1 MRYAVRVA
9 AAGMIGGVLLTII
22 PVINPAVGDDSVG
35 VVRPTPNLTEGDQRY
50 FPSVGTVPVI
60 TPSARISAGSSVSS
74 ARTSSD
80 AQNTKTR
87 ESYAPAPKALP
98 SPVRKYSVTPKSV
111 QSLNVTTIKTYR
123 ACYGY
128 AQSCIDK
135 GYLTLYNPGQ
145 KTLAGHNYMGYQWMS
160 RLPVGRIVKV
170 TSGPV
175 AGTYRVYDHAWSK
188 RARQGGKF
196 PPKARAADLVLQT
209 CEPNGTGF
217 SLLRRV

>member
-9 AAGMIGGVLLTII
+9 VTGTVGGVLLTVLPIM
-22 PVINPAVGDDSVG
+22 NPAAGDDSVG

-74 ARTSSD
+74 ARTSNGEQYTNSH
-80 AQNTKTR
+80 R
-87 ESYAPAPKALP
+87 SYVPAPKALP
-98 SPVRKYSVTPKSV
+98 SPVRKQVVTSKRV

-128 AQSCIDK
+128 AQSCINK

-196 PPKARAADLVLQT
+196 PSKARAADLVLQT